1 MGLFNDLFSSD
12 QTKRNKAFGLLSF
25 LEEKHN
31 NDYDLDDYQKDSIKN
46 KEYDL
51 SNFEEENLEEDDYYY
66 EDDN

>member
-12 QTKRNKAFGLLSF
+12 QTKRNKAFGLFSF

-31 NDYDLDDYQKDSIKN
+31 NDYDLDEYQKESIK
-46 KEYDL
+46 KGEYDS
-51 SNFEEENLEEDDYYY
+51 SNFEEEDLEDDDYYY